1 MTTAIGTGDYLVGVT
16 CPHCGREADVPAV
29 IEQVLKVKGREGS
42 LSVALSAKAVP
53 HDCEAE
59 QLSIEQELQGNLYA
73 AADALV
79 ASIPNGTSMS
89 LSTVD
94 RETGEIH
101 EATVVGRG
109 VSL

>member
-1 MTTAIGTGDYLVGVT
+1 MAAGINTGDYLVIVR
-16 CPHCGREADVPAV
+16 CPHCGREAQVPCV
-29 IEQVLKVKGREGS
+29 IEQVLKVKGQEGS
-42 LSVALSAKAVP
+42 LSVALSAKPVP
-53 HDCEAE
+53 HDCEIE
-59 QLSIEQELQGNLYA
+59 QLSLEQELQGNLIA

-79 ASIPNGTSMS
+79 SSLPDGTSMS

-94 RETGEIH
+94 RETGEIR